1 MKPLHAELALARS
14 TASAALR
21 VLAGLRPEAASFGFD
36 QYLPKEMK
44 TASDRIL
51 EDVIVASLRTTGLDI
66 LSEEAGQVVNG
77 NGDGL
82 RWVVDPLDGT
92 VNFMRGIAPCS
103 VSLALCLGD
112 VPVLGVIGEYPSGKI
127 AWGGTGQGAF
137 CSDIP
142 IRVSTVADR
151 KQAVICTGFPSRF
164 EFGPEGMNWIASTL
178 APYAKV
184 RMLGAASLSLLHVAK
199 GAAEVYSERDIM
211 IWDVAAGLAIVEGAG
226 GRFTMTKGRYA
237 EAFDVFATNGLILEC

>member
-1 MKPLHAELALARS
+1 MKPLHAEMTLARA

-21 VLAGLRPEAASFGFD
+21 VLAGLRPEAASFGVD
-36 QYLPKEMK
+36 QCLSKEMK

-66 LSEEAGQVVNG
+66 LSEESGRVVSG
-77 NGDGL
+77 NLDSL

-103 VSLALCLGD
+103 VSLALCKGD
-112 VPVLGVIGEYPSGKI
+112 FPLLGVIGEYPSGRI
-127 AWGGTGQGAF
+127 AWGGPGQGASY
-137 CSDIP
+137 SDQP
-142 IRVSTVADR
+142 IRVSAVADR
-151 KQAVICTGFPSRF
+151 RQAVICTGFSSRF
-164 EFGPEGMNWIASTL
+164 EFGSESMSWIVSTL

-211 IWDVAAGLAIVEGAG
+211 VWDVAAGLAILEGAG
-226 GRFTMTKGRYA
+226 GCFTMTKGRHA
-237 EAFDVFATNGLILEC
+237 DSVDVFASNGLILER